1 MKVSGIRVFATILA
15 IIAGITYGQSPV
27 GNIAGVVKDPSGASI
42 TGANATAVSSST
54 GASRSVT
61 TDDQGYFLIPTLQ
74 PGTYKLNI
82 EYAGFQRFTADVPV
96 EVGQTARLN
105 VSLVLT
111 GDTTRVEVGANVVD
125 IDTERIT
132 VGGVVNTKQIDELPL
147 NGRNYLELA
156 KLEPGVEIS
165 DGKAFDP
172 TKTRY
177 TGVSIGG
184 RLGREARI
192 TLDGVDV
199 VDEHVGTTTLNISQ
213 EIIQEFQISTQNADA
228 SSGLGSTGSIN
239 IISKTGGNAYHGT
252 GFVYGRGS
260 NYAARPGLGP
270 LDPDFDRRQYGA
282 DGGGRLIK
290 DKLFFFGGFENT
302 VENSA
307 ISISSPFFPAL
318 TTTSAPYDQKSASTR
333 LDWAVNQKNQAF
345 FRWTRN
351 QDANFGGF
359 GGNALPSTGNIN
371 SDNTNQWATGFDT
384 IFTPRMTNSFRV
396 GVTQFH
402 NRILRPDAA
411 SQQLAVPGAE
421 GFRIIVNDN
430 SLTAGPDIN
439 TPQGTDEYFNQY
451 RDDITYT
458 RGRHTVRVG
467 GDITYRQVSVFNFA
481 ACFPSITVN
490 PPATRSLTDLL
501 NTTVVSATIGN
512 CNGRRIPGTP
522 DNTHRN
528 TRYSWYAEDTWRIRP
543 NLTGN
548 VGLRYEV
555 DTHPLNND
563 LAKPAILSTILPRG
577 TAATPIDKNNFAPH
591 LGFAWDP
598 RNDHKTSIRVGA
610 GIYYAGRVSNL
621 VTNERAS
628 IVNFNSGNDTI
639 ALANGQNN
647 LFSFSG
653 GSSFDFGPVFT
664 GTLRS
669 ALPVIAAGQAIYKAA
684 PPASI
689 PTVQQTLT
697 GTIISNNLV
706 TPYNMQTS
714 AGVQRELPWNMV
726 IDTNFL
732 YSRGVHEF
740 MRDVDAANIFPG
752 NGAKIRLGDGT
763 LPTKQFTLITS
774 DGFSR
779 YRALTVRLDKRFSKN
794 FQYTASYALSRLEGT
809 APDSLGIGSTP
820 LVNRNVKAN
829 FGPTALDRTHRLV
842 MNGIV
847 NLPWGFRASLIST
860 WFSSLPQN
868 ITVGSADLNGDGV
881 NGSLLPGSHR
891 GSLGRDVDS
900 VAKLNGLI
908 RQYNSTLAGKPLPRG
923 GLSPYLLELP
933 DSTKFGDSFISQDL
947 QLSKVVRI
955 KERLELE
962 FIGQMF
968 NLFNISNLVGS
979 AGLPTTPFSG
989 VLTTI
994 NANTAGLPTGFT
1006 LASGGSLMNTAG
1018 TRALAGVDR
1027 ATAFGNFSAVRPSIP
1042 TGTGLPRA
1050 SQFGFRIRF

>member
-1 MKVSGIRVFATILA
+1 MKISRIDLAAFVLSMVTGFA
-15 IIAGITYGQSPV
+15 QSPV
-27 GNIAGVVKDPSGASI
+27 GNIAGAVKDPSGAAIAGATATAISAT
-42 TGANATAVSSST
+42 TGAT
-54 GASRSVT
+54 RSAT
-61 TDDQGYFLIPTLQ
+61 TDDQGYFLISTLQ
-74 PGTYKLNI
+74 PGTYRLRV
-82 EYAGFQRFTADVPV
+82 ESTGFQPYSADVPV

-105 VSLVLT
+105 ISLLVT
-111 GDTTRVEVGANVVD
+111 GDTTKVEVNANVVD

-192 TLDGVDV
+192 TLDGIDV

-228 SSGLGSTGSIN
+228 SSGLGATGSIN
-239 IISKTGGNAYHGT
+239 IISKGGANAYHGT

-270 LDPDFDRRQYGA
+270 TDPDFDRRQYGA
-282 DGGGRLIK
+282 DGGGKLIR

-307 ISISSPFFPAL
+307 ISISSPFFPSL
-318 TTTSAPYDQKSASTR
+318 TTVSAPYTQKSASTR
-333 LDWAVNQKNQAF
+333 LDWAPNQKNQVF

-351 QDANFGGF
+351 EDSNFGGF

-371 SDNTNQWATGFDT
+371 ADNTNQWATGLDT
-384 IFTPRMTNSFRV
+384 VFTPRLTNSFRV

-411 SQQLAVPGAE
+411 AQQLAVPGAE
-421 GFRIIVNDN
+421 GFRIVVNDN

-451 RDDITYT
+451 RDDVTYI

-467 GDITYRQVSVFNFA
+467 GDITYRQVSVFNFV

-490 PPATRSLTDLL
+490 PSATRNLTDLL
-501 NTTVVSATIGN
+501 NSTVVSATIGN
-512 CNGRRIPGTP
+512 CNGKRIPGTS
-522 DNTHRN
+522 DNSHRN
-528 TRYSWYAEDTWRIRP
+528 TRYSWYGEDTWRVLP
-543 NLTGN
+543 NFTANL
-548 VGLRYEV
+548 GLRYEV

-563 LAKPAILSTILPRG
+563 LHKPAILSTILPKG
-577 TAATPIDKNNFAPH
+577 TEPTPIDKNNFAPH

-598 RNDHKTSIRVGA
+598 RNDHKTSIRFGA
-610 GIYYAGRVSNL
+610 GIYYAGRISNL

-628 IVNFNSGNDTI
+628 IAPFNSGNDTI

-647 LFSFSG
+647 VFAFSG
-653 GSSFDFGPVFT
+653 GSSFDFSPVFT

-684 PPASI
+684 SPATI

-697 GTIISNNLV
+697 GTIITNNLV
-706 TPYNMQTS
+706 TPYYLQTS

-726 IDTNFL
+726 VDTNFL
-732 YSRGVHEF
+732 YSRGAHEF

-752 NGAKIRLGDGT
+752 NGTRIPLGGGVT
-763 LPTKQFTLITS
+763 PTKQITLITS
-774 DGFSR
+774 DGYSR
-779 YRALTVRLDKRFSKN
+779 YRAFTVRLDKRFSKN
-794 FQYTASYALSRLEGT
+794 FQYTVSYALARNEGT
-809 APDSLGIGSTP
+809 APDGLGLGGAP

-829 FGPTALDRTHRLV
+829 FGPTALDRTQRLV
-842 MNGIV
+842 ANGIV

-860 WFSSLPQN
+860 WFSGLPQN

-881 NGSLLPGSHR
+881 NGSLLPGTHR
-891 GSLGRDVDS
+891 GSLGRDVSS
-900 VAKLNGLI
+900 VSKLNSLI
-908 RQYNSTLAGKPLPRG
+908 VAYNTTRAGKSLPRG
-923 GLSPYLLELP
+923 GLAPYVLELP
-933 DSTKFGDSFISQDL
+933 GNTRFGDSFISQDL
-947 QLSKVVRI
+947 QLSKLVSI
-955 KERLELE
+955 KERLKLE
-962 FIGQMF
+962 FTAQMF

-979 AGLPTTPFSG
+979 SGLPTSAFSG
-989 VLTTI
+989 VLTTV

-1006 LASGGSLMNTAG
+1006 LASGGSLMNAAG

-1027 ATAFGNFSAVRPSIP
+1027 ATAFGSFSAVRQSIP

-1050 SQFGFRIRF
+1050 AQFGFRLRF

>member
-1 MKVSGIRVFATILA
+1 MNRSGIFAAVFALA
-15 IIAGITYGQSPV
+15 FSVTFTFAQSPT
-27 GNIAGVVKDPSGASI
+27 GDISGVVKDPSGASI
-42 TGANATAVSSST
+42 AGATATATHGST
-54 GASRSVT
+54 GVSRTATS
-61 TDDQGYFLIPTLQ
+61 DDQGYFLIPTLQ
-74 PGTYKLNI
+74 PGQYKLSVD
-82 EYAGFQRFTADVPV
+82 YKGFQTFSSEVPV
-96 EVGQTARLN
+96 EVGQTSRVTVNLA
-105 VSLVLT
+105 LT
-111 GDTTRVEVGANVVD
+111 GDTTRVEVGASVVQ
-125 IDTERIT
+125 IDTEHVTI
-132 VGGVVNTKQIDELPL
+132 GGVVNTKQIDELPL

-213 EIIQEFQISTQNADA
+213 EIIQEFQLSTQNADA
-228 SSGLGSTGSIN
+228 SSGLGATGSIN
-239 IISKTGGNAYHGT
+239 IISKGGTNDYHGT
-252 GFVYGRGS
+252 GFVYARGS

-282 DGGGRLIK
+282 DGGGKLIK

-307 ISISSPFFPAL
+307 LSISSPFFPSL
-318 TTTSAPYDQKSASTR
+318 TTTSAPYTQKSASTR
-333 LDWAVNQKNQAF
+333 LDYALNQKNQLF

-351 QDANFGGF
+351 QDSNFGGF
-359 GGNALPSTGNIN
+359 GGSSLPSTGNTN
-371 SDNTNQWATGFDT
+371 ADNTNQWATGIDT
-384 IFTPRMTNSFRV
+384 VITPRLTNSFRL

-451 RDDITYT
+451 RDDINYT
-458 RGRHTVRVG
+458 RGRHTMRFG
-467 GDITYRQVSVFNFA
+467 GDVTYRQVSVFNFA

-512 CNGRRIPGTP
+512 CNGKRIPGTP

-528 TRYSWYAEDTWRIRP
+528 TRFSWYAEDTWRLLP
-543 NLTGN
+543 NFTLN

-563 LAKPAILSTILPRG
+563 VNKPAIVSTLLPRG
-577 TAATPIDKNNFAPH
+577 TAPTPIDKNNLAPH

-621 VTNERAS
+621 VTNERFS
-628 IVNFNSGNDTI
+628 IVSFNSGNDSI
-639 ALANGQNN
+639 GLANGQNN

-653 GSSFDFGPVFT
+653 GTSFDFSPVFK
-664 GTLRS
+664 GTLKD

-689 PTVQQTLT
+689 PTLQQTQT
-697 GTIISNNLV
+697 GTVISNNLV
-706 TPYNMQTS
+706 TPYSIQTS

-732 YSRGVHEF
+732 YTRGVHEF
-740 MRDVDAANIFPG
+740 MRDIDAASIFPG
-752 NGAKIRLGDGT
+752 NGPKRLLGDGT
-763 LPTKQFTLITS
+763 VPTKQITLISS

-779 YRALTVRLDKRFSKN
+779 YRAFTARLDKRFSRN
-794 FQYTASYALSRLEGT
+794 FQYTVSYALSRTEATG
-809 APDSLGIGSTP
+809 PDSLGLGTTP
-820 LVNRNVKAN
+820 LVNRNIKAN
-829 FGPTALDRTHRLV
+829 FGPAALDRTHRLV
-842 MNGIV
+842 GNGIV

-860 WFSSLPQN
+860 WFSVLPQN

-881 NGSLLPGSHR
+881 NGSLLPGTKR

-900 VAKLNGLI
+900 VSKLNQLI
-908 RQYNSTLAGKPLPRG
+908 RQYNATRAGKPLPRG
-923 GLSPYLLELP
+923 GLSPYILELP
-933 DSTKFGDSFISQDL
+933 ASTRFGDPFISQDL
-947 QLSKVVRI
+947 QLSKIVSI
-955 KERLELE
+955 KERLKIE
-962 FIGQMF
+962 FTGQMF
-968 NLFNISNLVGS
+968 NVLNISNLVGS
-979 AGLPTTPFSG
+979 AGLPTTPYSG

-994 NANTAGLPTGFT
+994 AATSTGLPSAFNLGSTGS
-1006 LASGGSLMNTAG
+1006 LLNASGAP
-1018 TRALAGVDR
+1018 ALAGVDR
-1027 ATAFGNFSAVRPSIP
+1027 PTAFGSFSAVRPSIP

-1050 SQFGFRIRF
+1050 AQFGLRFRF

>member
-1 MKVSGIRVFATILA
+1 MNRPTIRIAVFSLLLTAALATA
-15 IIAGITYGQSPV
+15 QSPV

-42 TGANATAVSSST
+42 AGATATATNTSTGLARNATS
-54 GASRSVT
+54 
-61 TDDQGYFLIPTLQ
+61 DDQGYFLISTIP
-74 PGTYKLNI
+74 PGPYKVTV
-82 EYAGFQRFTADVPV
+82 EYRGFQSFNADVPV
-96 EVGQTARLN
+96 EVGQTARLTIN
-105 VSLVLT
+105 LALA
-111 GDTTRVEVGANVVD
+111 GDATRVEVGANVVA
-125 IDTERIT
+125 IDTEHIT
-132 VGGVVNTKQIDELPL
+132 VGGVVTTKEIDQLPL

-156 KLEPGVEIS
+156 KLEPGVEIA

-213 EIIQEFQISTQNADA
+213 EIIQEFQVSTQNADT

-239 IISKTGGNAYHGT
+239 IISKGGTNGYHGT
-252 GFVYGRGS
+252 GFVFGRGS

-270 LDPDFDRRQYGA
+270 AAPDFDRRQYGA
-282 DGGGRLIK
+282 AGGGRLIK

-307 ISISSPFFPAL
+307 ISISSPFFPSL
-318 TTTSAPYDQKSASTR
+318 TTLAAPYDQKSASTR
-333 LDWAVNQKNQAF
+333 LDWAVTQNNQAF

-351 QDANFGGF
+351 QDTNFGGF
-359 GGNALPSTGNIN
+359 GGNALPSTGNTN
-371 SDNTNQWATGFDT
+371 ADNTNQWATGLDT
-384 IFTPRMTNSFRV
+384 VITPRLTNSFRV

-402 NRILRPDAA
+402 NRILRPDDA
-411 SQQLAVPGAE
+411 SQALAVPGAE

-451 RDDITYT
+451 RDDVTYS

-490 PPATRSLTDLL
+490 PPTTRNLTELL
-501 NTTVVSATIGN
+501 NTNVVSATIGN
-512 CNGRRIPGTP
+512 CNGKRIPGTP

-528 TRYSWYAEDTWRIRP
+528 TRYSFYGEDTWRIRP
-543 NLTGN
+543 NFTAN
-548 VGLRYEV
+548 MGLRYEV
-555 DTHPLNND
+555 DSHPLNND
-563 LAKPAILSTILPRG
+563 LSKPTIVSTILPNG
-577 TAATPIDKNNFAPH
+577 TAPTPIDKNNFAPH

-610 GIYYAGRVSNL
+610 GMYYAGRISNL

-628 IVNFNSGNDTI
+628 IALFNSGNDTI

-647 LFSFSG
+647 LFAFSG
-653 GSSFDFGPVFT
+653 GTSFDFSRVFT
-664 GTLRS
+664 GTLRD
-669 ALPVIAAGQAIYKAA
+669 ALPVIAAGQAVYKAA
-684 PPASI
+684 PPATI
-689 PTVQQTLT
+689 PTLQQTLT
-697 GTIISNNLV
+697 GTLISNNLV
-706 TPYNMQTS
+706 TPYSIQTS
-714 AGVQRELPWNMV
+714 AGIQRELPWNMV

-740 MRDVDAANIFPG
+740 MRDIDAASIFPG

-763 LPTKQFTLITS
+763 LPTKAITLISS

-779 YRALTVRLDKRFSKN
+779 YRAFTAKLDKRFSKN
-794 FQYTASYALSRLEGT
+794 FQHTVSYALARVEATS
-809 APDSLGIGSTP
+809 PDSLGLGNPP

-829 FGPTALDRTHRLV
+829 FGPTALDRNHRLV
-842 MNGIV
+842 ANAIV
-847 NLPWGFRASLIST
+847 NLPGGFRTSLIST

-881 NGSLLPGSHR
+881 NGSFLPGTKR

-900 VAKLNGLI
+900 VDKLNGLI
-908 RQYNSTLAGKPLPRG
+908 RNYNTTNAGRPLPRG
-923 GLSPYLLELP
+923 GLSPFLLELP

-947 QLSKVVRI
+947 QVSKILSI
-955 KERLELE
+955 KERLKLE
-962 FIGQMF
+962 FTAQMF
-968 NLFNISNLVGS
+968 NIFNVSNLVGA

-994 NANTAGLPTGFT
+994 ASTTAGQPTGFT
-1006 LASGGSLMNTAG
+1006 LGGTGSLMNNSG
-1018 TRALAGVDR
+1018 SRALAGVDR

-1050 SQFGFRIRF
+1050 AQFGLRFRF

>member
-1 MKVSGIRVFATILA
+1 MKITRIAVAAVALSFGIAFA
-15 IIAGITYGQSPV
+15 QSPV
-27 GNIAGVVKDPSGASI
+27 GNIAGEVKDPSGA
-42 TGANATAVSSST
+42 AVS
-54 GASRSVT
+54 GATVTATSVT
-61 TDDQGYFLIPTLQ
+61 TGTTRSASTDDQGYFQISTLQ
-74 PGTYKLNI
+74 PGAYRLRV
-82 EYAGFQRFTADVPV
+82 EYAGFQPYSADVPV
-96 EVGQTARLN
+96 EVGQTARVTVNLA
-105 VSLVLT
+105 VT
-111 GDTTRVEVGANVVD
+111 GDTTKVEVTGNVVE

-213 EIIQEFQISTQNADA
+213 EIIQEFQVSTQNADA

-239 IISKTGGNAYHGT
+239 IISKGGANAYHGT

-270 LDPDFDRRQYGA
+270 IDPDFDRRQYGA
-282 DGGGRLIK
+282 DGGGRLIR

-307 ISISSPFFPAL
+307 ISVSSPFFPSL
-318 TTTSAPYDQKSASTR
+318 TTVSAPYTQKSASTR
-333 LDWAVNQKNQAF
+333 LDWAPNQKNQIF

-351 QDANFGGF
+351 DDSNFGGF
-359 GGNALPSTGNIN
+359 GGSSLPSTGNTN
-371 SDNTNQWATGFDT
+371 ADNTNQWATGIDT
-384 IFTPRMTNSFRV
+384 VFTPRLTNSFRV
-396 GVTQFH
+396 GLTQFH

-421 GFRIIVNDN
+421 GFRIVVNDS

-451 RDDITYT
+451 RDDVTYI
-458 RGRHTVRVG
+458 RGRHTLRAG
-467 GDITYRQVSVFNFA
+467 GDITYRQVSVFNFV

-490 PPATRSLTDLL
+490 PPASRNVTDLL
-501 NTTVVSATIGN
+501 NATVVAATIGN

-522 DNTHRN
+522 DNSHRN
-528 TRYSWYAEDTWRIRP
+528 TRYSWYAEDTWRLRP
-543 NLTGN
+543 NFTAN
-548 VGLRYEV
+548 YGLRYEV

-563 LAKPAILSTILPRG
+563 LNKPSIVSTILPRG
-577 TAATPIDKNNFAPH
+577 TAPTPIDKNNFAPH

-598 RNDHKTSIRVGA
+598 RGDHKTSIRFGA
-610 GIYYAGRVSNL
+610 GMYYAGRVSNL

-628 IVNFNSGNDTI
+628 IANFNSGNDTI
-639 ALANGQNN
+639 GLTNGQNN

-653 GSSFDFGPVFT
+653 GSSFDFSPVFR
-664 GTLRS
+664 GTLRD
-669 ALPVIAAGQAIYKAA
+669 ALPVIAAGQAVYRAA
-684 PPASI
+684 PAASI
-689 PTVQQTLT
+689 PTLQQTLT
-697 GTIISNNLV
+697 GTLISNDLV
-706 TPYNMQTS
+706 TPYSIQTS

-726 IDTNFL
+726 IDTNLL

-740 MRDVDAANIFPG
+740 MRNIDAANLFPG
-752 NGAKIRLGDGT
+752 NGPKIPLGDGT
-763 LPTKQFTLITS
+763 LPTKQITLITS

-779 YRALTVRLDKRFSKN
+779 YRAFTVRLDKRFSKN
-794 FQYTASYALSRLEGT
+794 FQYTASYALSRTEGT
-809 APDSLGIGSTP
+809 APDSLGIGNTP
-820 LVNRNVKAN
+820 LVNKNVKAN

-842 MNGIV
+842 ANGIV
-847 NLPWGFRASLIST
+847 NLPWGVRASLIST
-860 WFSSLPQN
+860 WYSGLPQN

-881 NGSLLPGSHR
+881 NGSLLPGTHR
-891 GSLGRDVDS
+891 GSLGRDVSS
-900 VAKLNGLI
+900 VSKLNSLI
-908 RQYNSTLAGKPLPRG
+908 VAYNTSRAGKPLPRG
-923 GLSPYLLELP
+923 GLAPFILELP
-933 DSTKFGDSFISQDL
+933 DNTKFGDSFISQDL
-947 QLSKVVRI
+947 QLSKVISI
-955 KERLELE
+955 KERLTLE
-962 FIGQMF
+962 FTGQMF
-968 NLFNISNLVGS
+968 NLFNVSNLVGS

-989 VLTTI
+989 VLTTV
-994 NANTAGLPTGFT
+994 NATTAGLPTGFT
-1006 LASGGSLMNTAG
+1006 LAGNGSLLNPSG

-1050 SQFGFRIRF
+1050 AQFGFRLRF